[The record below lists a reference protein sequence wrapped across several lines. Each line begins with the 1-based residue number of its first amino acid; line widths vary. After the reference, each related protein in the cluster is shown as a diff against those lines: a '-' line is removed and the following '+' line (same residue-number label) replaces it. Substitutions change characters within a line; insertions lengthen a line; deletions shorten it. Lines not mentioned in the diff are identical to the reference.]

1 MGVKH
6 SNINTITNYSE
17 WTEQNFEKQNK
28 INFKWGILLSSDLEN
43 YNFKYC
49 EDTHRHRKQT

>member
-17 WTEQNFEKQNK
+17 WTEQNFEKKQNQ
-28 INFKWGILLSSDLEN
+28 FQMGYSAELR
-43 YNFKYC
+43 F
-49 EDTHRHRKQT
+49 

>member
-17 WTEQNFEKQNK
+17 WTEQNFEKKKQNK
-28 INFKWGILLSSDLEN
+28 FQMGYSAELRFGKL
-43 YNFKYC
+43 
-49 EDTHRHRKQT
+49 